1 MADGKTPKA
10 LLRTLLATLLL
21 SCLLLP
27 LAPVRAFDLDCA
39 NEASESVAVL
49 SFCNGNGWRRTCLY
63 GGGYATDG
71 SGECTLVQSGALY
84 CEDCQ
89 GNAHKLERCCD
100 IVDLRVSDSGYEL
113 SAGQQAN
120 TYDIEWGIGLL
131 QCPGNTGCA
140 TSGYPQCNGG
150 GFDGINSWFGLDKY
164 SYVQGYEFCP
174 EFRGTILRGLE
185 PRGDSSGGVK
195 LRELER
201 PWEESAAEADEIR
214 AEPPRPIAP
223 LGDGA
228 LAGGKTKMS
237 RRLWGSGR
245 PWPPP
250 KMYSRRLWGSGRPWY
265 LRSTEQQWVKII
277 VPQVCPS
284 AAFSPTHSLSAAS
297 SHLQRQGAPF
307 DCDFNQQLA
316 LSLPPKPFA
325 APDSLLSSLHTYS
338 VSSSSPTHSIQGALV
353 DCDFNQQLALA
364 LPPNPPNAP
373 LSALHSC
380 KAPSSTVIST
390 SSSPS
395 AFLFF
400 APSFVSPSLFSDL
413 LPSPLAGKAPSLTG
427 ALFDCDFNQ
436 QLNLSLPPKPSTA
449 TNSPLAP
456 PPPPPP
462 RSVFDIQSLE
472 ELVDRPIAT
481 AAHCFGCTAGS
492 GSSCT
497 GAVV

>member
-1 MADGKTPKA
+1 MQ
-10 LLRTLLATLLL
+10 LLI
-21 SCLLLP
+21 S
-27 LAPVRAFDLDCA
+27 AFNPA
-39 NEASESVAVL
+39 AV
-49 SFCNGNGWRRTCLY
+49 GNVM
-63 GGGYATDG
+63 
-71 SGECTLVQSGALY
+71 CTNL
-84 CEDCQ
+84 
-89 GNAHKLERCCD
+89 
-100 IVDLRVSDSGYEL
+100 
-113 SAGQQAN
+113 
-120 TYDIEWGIGLL
+120 
-131 QCPGNTGCA
+131 
-140 TSGYPQCNGG
+140 
-150 GFDGINSWFGLDKY
+150 INIDW
-164 SYVQGYEFCP
+164 
-174 EFRGTILRGLE
+174 
-185 PRGDSSGGVK
+185 
-195 LRELER
+195 
-201 PWEESAAEADEIR
+201 
-214 AEPPRPIAP
+214 
-223 LGDGA
+223 
-228 LAGGKTKMS
+228 
-237 RRLWGSGR
+237 
-245 PWPPP
+245 
-250 KMYSRRLWGSGRPWY
+250 
-265 LRSTEQQWVKII
+265 
-277 VPQVCPS
+277 
-284 AAFSPTHSLSAAS
+284 
-297 SHLQRQGAPF
+297 QGAPF

-481 AAHCFGCTAGS
+481 AAHCFG
-492 GSSCT
+492 
-497 GAVV
+497 